1 MKEKWTVEIEVD
13 VDTSSSS
20 WDHVDGKHL
29 FEIENNEQFVISGAE
44 DGLHRHA
51 LMICEKLLD
60 WKLVKREIVGEIAA
74 PTTLDF
80 LPRGLKQAEKKP
92 AKAKLKQLITIEAF
106 KKKVK
111 VKAKALPPPKAKPR
125 KTKRRW

>member
-13 VDTSSSS
+13 VDTSPSS
-20 WDHVDGKHL
+20 WDL
-29 FEIENNEQFVISGAE
+29 VISGAD
-44 DGLHRHA
+44 DGIHRHA
-51 LMICEKLLD
+51 FVCSKLLD

-74 PTTLDF
+74 PTTLD
-80 LPRGLKQAEKKP
+80 LLNQAEKKP

-125 KTKRRW
+125 KAKRKSRW

>member
-74 PTTLDF
+74 PTTLD
-80 LPRGLKQAEKKP
+80 LLNQAEKKP

-125 KTKRRW
+125 KAKRKSRW